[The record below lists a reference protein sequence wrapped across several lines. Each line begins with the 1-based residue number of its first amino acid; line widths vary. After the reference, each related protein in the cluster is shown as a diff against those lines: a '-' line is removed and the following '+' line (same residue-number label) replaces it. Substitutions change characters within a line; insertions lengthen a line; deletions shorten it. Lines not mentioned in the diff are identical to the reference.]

1 MIAVQ
6 TICDKKLPAEMP
18 LLLGIS
24 QDFRWS
30 SYDREGV
37 RADVVNKNENGP
49 LPPPKSPYIGALLP
63 RALLGT
69 PTRSGNSS
77 AW

>member
-1 MIAVQ
+1 METPVLA
-6 TICDKKLPAEMP
+6 
-18 LLLGIS
+18 GIS
-24 QDFRWS
+24 LDFRL
-30 SYDREGV
+30 YGGDYEFCRT
-37 RADVVNKNENGP
+37 DVMNKNEIGP